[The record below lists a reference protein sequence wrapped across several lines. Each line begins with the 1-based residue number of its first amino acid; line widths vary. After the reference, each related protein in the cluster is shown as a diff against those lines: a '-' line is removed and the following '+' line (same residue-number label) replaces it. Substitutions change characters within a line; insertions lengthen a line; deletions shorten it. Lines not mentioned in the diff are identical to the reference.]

1 MKVRMCK
8 IILVM
13 ALTVA
18 TAQAGSTRLAA
29 LGMLESGDDDTAVGA
44 VGEVSRYQI
53 KPWIWR
59 QYSTCEEYQ
68 NRELSTQVAG
78 QHLAE
83 LQRIFRKRAKREPDD
98 FDLYVLW
105 NAGPTYYGRIGFDQT
120 RVHPVVRERARR
132 YANLRDAMDV
142 KLAKAQP
149 ARTTAPIR
157 PAKASPKPD
166 AAPPTPPQPES
177 LLPLFAA
184 PQPPGLQ
191 SPLFSIVPLTAQPQ
205 APVLDQRPIFAVGGM
220 KAK

>member
-1 MKVRMCK
+1 MCK
-8 IILVM
+8 FILISLIAM
-13 ALTVA
+13 TVA
-18 TAQAGSTRLAA
+18 SAEASSTRLAA
-29 LGMLESGDDDTAVGA
+29 LGMIESGDNDTAVGA

-83 LQRIFRKRAKREPDD
+83 LQRIFRKRTRREPDD

-105 NAGPTYYGRIGFDQT
+105 NAGPTYYGRIGFT
-120 RVHPVVRERARR
+120 KSRVHPVVRERAQRF
-132 YANLRDAMDV
+132 ANLRQAMDV
-142 KLAKAQP
+142 QFAKVQP
-149 ARTTAPIR
+149 ARTTTPIR
-157 PAKASPKPD
+157 PTKASPKREVAP
-166 AAPPTPPQPES
+166 APPAQPES

-184 PQPPGLQ
+184 PHPPGLQ
-191 SPLFSIVPLTAQPQ
+191 SPMFSILPLTSQPQ
-205 APVLDQRPIFAVGGM
+205 APALNQQPVLAVGGL

>member
-1 MKVRMCK
+1 MCK
-8 IILVM
+8 LILILLMAMVM
-13 ALTVA
+13 TVA
-18 TAQAGSTRLAA
+18 GAQASSTRLAA
-29 LGMLESGDDDTAVGA
+29 LGMLESGDNDTAVGA

-83 LQRIFRKRAKREPDD
+83 LQRVFRKRTRREPDD

-105 NAGPTYYGRIGFDQT
+105 NAGPTYYGRIGFAQA

-132 YANLRDAMDV
+132 YANLREAMDV
-142 KLAKAQP
+142 QLAKVQP

-157 PAKASPKPD
+157 PTKASPKREIAP
-166 AAPPTPPQPES
+166 APPAQPES
-177 LLPLFAA
+177 LLPLFAVPHA
-184 PQPPGLQ
+184 SSLQ

-205 APVLDQRPIFAVGGM
+205 TPLVNQKPVLAVGGL
-220 KAK
+220 KVK